1 MDDVTFNDLRHFA
14 KNNLKLTDN
23 DQFDF
28 KLVKDILGDLVSDD
42 IALPSMANNK
52 FHMTELGLHFS
63 KTANGVSKLHGD
75 VAQKQFPW
83 KNIGYVTNGIHHYT
97 WVNNSIK
104 TLFNEFFPNWQMEPE
119 ILRGVDKIDTNALW
133 DAHFDA
139 KTDLIHFANSQLSK
153 ALDPN
158 ILTIGFARRAA
169 TYKRAQLIFKDP
181 ERLISLGAGK
191 IQMVFSGK
199 AHPNDKEGKEL
210 ISGIIKNAKDFE
222 GKIKIIY
229 LENYNMWLGKL
240 ITSGVDVWLN
250 TPLRPN
256 EASGTSGMKAALN
269 GIPNLSILD
278 GWWDEGC
285 ENKVNGWSIGSSER
299 PDDQGDAISLYDT
312 LEHQVIPAYYN
323 ERENWVS
330 LMRNSIKTGVD
341 FTSKRMLQDYQK
353 LYYK

>member
-1 MDDVTFNDLRHFA
+1 
-14 KNNLKLTDN
+14 
-23 DQFDF
+23 
-28 KLVKDILGDLVSDD
+28 
-42 IALPSMANNK
+42 
-52 FHMTELGLHFS
+52 
-63 KTANGVSKLHGD
+63 
-75 VAQKQFPW
+75 
-83 KNIGYVTNGIHHYT
+83 
-97 WVNNSIK
+97 
-104 TLFNEFFPNWQMEPE
+104 
-119 ILRGVDKIDTNALW
+119 
-133 DAHFDA
+133 
-139 KTDLIHFANSQLSK
+139 
-153 ALDPN
+153 
-158 ILTIGFARRAA
+158 
-169 TYKRAQLIFKDP
+169 
-181 ERLISLGAGK
+181 LISLGAGK

-285 ENKVNGWSIGSSER
+285 ENKVNGWSIGLSER